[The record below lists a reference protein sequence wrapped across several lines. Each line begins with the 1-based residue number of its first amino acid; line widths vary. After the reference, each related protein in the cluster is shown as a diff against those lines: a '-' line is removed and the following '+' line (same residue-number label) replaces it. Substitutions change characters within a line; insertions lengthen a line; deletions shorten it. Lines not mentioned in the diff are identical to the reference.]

1 MKAYTI
7 NSAYVMRQEN
17 KVGTLEVGKEADFI
31 VLSQN
36 LFDIPTNQ
44 INQTQVLE
52 TYLKGELIYEQ

>member
-1 MKAYTI
+1 
-7 NSAYVMRQEN
+7 MRQEN

>member
-1 MKAYTI
+1 
-7 NSAYVMRQEN
+7 MRQEN

-36 LFDIPTNQ
+36 LFDIQPTQ